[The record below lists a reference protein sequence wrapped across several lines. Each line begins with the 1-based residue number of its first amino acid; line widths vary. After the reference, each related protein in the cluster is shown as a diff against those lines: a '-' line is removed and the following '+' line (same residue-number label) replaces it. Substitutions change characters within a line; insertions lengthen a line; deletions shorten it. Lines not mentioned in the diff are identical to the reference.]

1 MTISAASWAQYIKAL
16 AAISRTAAKKY
27 EAYLNAATD
36 LNSAAGR
43 KRAIDYAAAL
53 AERYGESAA
62 AAACE
67 MYDGLAEVSRVVV
80 RAAEPAAVP
89 SYGEVAKTVNGM
101 LKQELSYENIGEA
114 IGRLARRTGTDTAM
128 KNAIRDHAEWAWIPS
143 GDSCAFCLTLASN
156 GWQDASESAL
166 KGGHAEHIHNNCDC
180 TYAIRFTPDTKYEG
194 YDPDKYLA
202 MYEDADGVKWRDKVN
217 AMRREQYARDKDE
230 INARKRELYAE
241 HKEGE
246 R

>member
-1 MTISAASWAQYIKAL
+1 MTISAEAWARYIKKL
-16 AAISRTAAKKY
+16 AAISRTAARKY

-53 AERYGESAA
+53 AERYGEGAA

-67 MYDGLAEVSRVVV
+67 MYDGVAAASRVI
-80 RAAEPAAVP
+80 RIAAEPAAVP

-128 KNAIRDHAEWAWIPS
+128 HNAIRDHAEWAWIPS

-180 TYAIRFTPDTKYEG
+180 TYAIRFSPDTKYAG
-194 YDPDKYLA
+194 YDPDKYRD
-202 MYEDADGVKWRDKVN
+202 MYYSAEGDTWRERVN
-217 AMRREQYARDKDE
+217 SMRRDQYERDKDE

-241 HKEGE
+241 HKEEE